1 MFCDPP
7 RAQEG
12 EADAVATRLDEASES
27 ERECEDT
34 PCPAVLVGGVAY
46 GESTRPISAA
56 TYLDE
61 AMLSRPHLG
70 RRTAERLGAAAQR
83 RELLASHSL
92 RLPRSGL
99 QSRSIRANM
108 FPSYMRARDM

>member
-34 PCPAVLVGGVAY
+34 SCPAVLVGVAY

-56 TYLDE
+56 TCLDE

-108 FPSYMRARDM
+108 FPSYIRARCM